1 MTDLPQNINLDATQ
15 DDSVHQEFS
24 FDTIAIRTGHTPT
37 HEAEHSEPLFLTS
50 SFTYSSADEAA
61 KIFSGAIEG
70 NIYSR
75 FTNPTVRAFEERLA
89 ALEGGERCVATASG
103 MAAIL
108 STAMAFLAAGDH
120 VVCSRAVFGTTVG
133 LFEKYMGKFGVQ
145 TTFVDLSDL
154 DQWERAVLV
163 GKTKLFFCE
172 TPSNPLSEV
181 ADLEALSTLA
191 HQHNILFVVDNCFCT
206 PALQQPLK
214 LGADLIIH
222 SATKYL
228 DGQGRALGGAVV
240 GSAKLLEEVY
250 LVTRTLGPSMS
261 PFNAWIFLKGLET
274 LRLRM
279 DAHSASALKLAE
291 WLETHPA
298 VQRVFYNGLPS
309 HKGHALAK
317 RQQRGFGGI
326 VSFEVK
332 AASGQDNG
340 REAAWHVIDSTKMLS
355 ITANLGDTKTTITHP
370 ATTTHGRLS
379 AEAKIAAGITEGL
392 IRIAVGLE
400 DIHDIKA
407 DLKRGLDSLVV

>member
-1 MTDLPQNINLDATQ
+1 MKDLPHAAESEL
-15 DDSVHQEFS
+15 S
-24 FDTIAIRTGHTPT
+24 FDTIAIRTGHSPT
-37 HEAEHSEPLFLTS
+37 HEGEHSEPLFLTS
-50 SFTYSSADEAA
+50 SFTYGSASEAE
-61 KIFSGAIEG
+61 KVFSGETEG

-75 FTNPTVRAFEERLA
+75 FTNPTVRAFEQRLA

-108 STAMAFLAAGDH
+108 STAMAFLSAGDH

-133 LFEKYMGKFGVQ
+133 LFDKYMRKFGVS
-145 TTFVDLSDL
+145 TTFVDLTNL
-154 DQWERAVLV
+154 DEWEAAIQA

-172 TPSNPLSEV
+172 TPSNPLSQV
-181 ADLEALSTLA
+181 ADLQALSTLA
-191 HQHNILFVVDNCFCT
+191 HKHDILFVVDNCFCT

-214 LGADLIIH
+214 FGADLIIH

-240 GSAKLLEEVY
+240 GNAKLLEEIF

-261 PFNAWIFLKGLET
+261 PFNAWIFLKGMET

-291 WLETHPA
+291 WLQSHPA
-298 VQRVFYNGLPS
+298 VKQVYYSGLPS
-309 HKGHALAK
+309 HIGHELAK

-332 AASGQDNG
+332 AIEGQDNA
-340 REAAWHVIDSTKMLS
+340 RTAAWQVIDATKMLS
-355 ITANLGDTKTTITHP
+355 ITGNLGDTKTTITHP
-370 ATTTHGRLS
+370 ATTTHGRLT
-379 AEAKIAAGITEGL
+379 AEAKTAAGITEGL

-400 DIHDIKA
+400 DFEDIKA
-407 DLKRGLDSLVV
+407 DLARGLDSLIV

>member
-1 MTDLPQNINLDATQ
+1 MKDLLHA
-15 DDSVHQEFS
+15 SEQELS

-50 SFTYSSADEAA
+50 SFTYGSASEAA
-61 KIFSGAIEG
+61 KVFSGETEG

-75 FTNPTVRAFEERLA
+75 FTNPTVRAFEQRLA

-108 STAMAFLAAGDH
+108 STALAFLSAGDH

-133 LFEKYMGKFGVQ
+133 LFDKYMRKFGVS
-145 TTFVDLSDL
+145 TTFVDLTNVGE
-154 DQWERAVLV
+154 WEAAIQA

-181 ADLEALSTLA
+181 ADLTALSTLA
-191 HQHNILFVVDNCFCT
+191 HQHGILFVVDNCFCT

-214 LGADLIIH
+214 FGADLIIH

-240 GSAKLLEEVY
+240 GNAKLLEEIF

-261 PFNAWIFLKGLET
+261 PFNAWIFLKGMET

-291 WLETHPA
+291 WLQVHPA
-298 VQRVFYNGLPS
+298 VKKVYYSGLPS
-309 HKGHALAK
+309 HIGHELAK

-332 AASGQDNG
+332 ADGQDES
-340 REAAWHVIDSTKMLS
+340 RAAAWKVIDATKLLS
-355 ITANLGDTKTTITHP
+355 ITGNLGDTKTTITHP
-370 ATTTHGRLS
+370 ATTTHGRLT
-379 AEAKIAAGITEGL
+379 AEAKAAAGIAEGL

-400 DIHDIKA
+400 DIDDIKA
-407 DLKRGLDSLVV
+407 DLARGLDSLIV

>member
-1 MTDLPQNINLDATQ
+1 MKDLPHAAKPEL
-15 DDSVHQEFS
+15 S

-37 HEAEHSEPLFLTS
+37 HEGEHSEPLFLTS
-50 SFTYSSADEAA
+50 SFTYASAEEAA
-61 KIFSGAIEG
+61 KVFSGERDG

-75 FTNPTVRAFEERLA
+75 FTNPTVRAFEQRLA

-108 STAMAFLAAGDH
+108 STAMAFLSAGDH

-133 LFEKYMGKFGVQ
+133 LFDKYMRKFGVT
-145 TTFVDLSDL
+145 TTFVDLTNL
-154 DQWERAVLV
+154 DEWEAAIQA

-172 TPSNPLSEV
+172 TPSNPLSQV

-191 HQHNILFVVDNCFCT
+191 HTHNILFVVDNCFCT

-214 LGADLIIH
+214 FGADLIIH

-240 GSAKLLEEVY
+240 GSAKLLEEIF

-261 PFNAWIFLKGLET
+261 PFNAWIFLKGMET

-291 WLETHPA
+291 WLQSHPA
-298 VQRVFYNGLPS
+298 VKQVYYSGLPS
-309 HKGHALAK
+309 HIGHELAK

-332 AASGQDNG
+332 AIEGQDNG
-340 REAAWHVIDSTKMLS
+340 RSAAWKVIDATKMLS
-355 ITANLGDTKTTITHP
+355 ITGNLGDTKTTITHP
-370 ATTTHGRLS
+370 ATTTHGRLT
-379 AEAKIAAGITEGL
+379 AEAKTAAGITEGL

-400 DIHDIKA
+400 DIDDIQA
-407 DLKRGLDSLVV
+407 DLARGLDSLIV